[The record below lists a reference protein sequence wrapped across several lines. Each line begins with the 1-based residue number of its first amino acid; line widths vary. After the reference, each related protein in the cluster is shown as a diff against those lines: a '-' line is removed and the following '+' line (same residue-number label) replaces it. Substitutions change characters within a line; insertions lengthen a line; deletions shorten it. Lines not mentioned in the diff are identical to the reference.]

1 MSSPKLKSHS
11 SIPYFFSGL
20 SLFVLFFA
28 IIWNASASAT
38 TWKIE
43 GAGRAQLF

>member
-11 SIPYFFSGL
+11 SISYFFSGL
-20 SLFVLFFA
+20 SLFLLFFA
-28 IIWNASASAT
+28 IIWNANAAAT